1 MTPSLTS
8 PKSGGAAGAAPCAK
22 PSPLG
27 CRERAEC
34 DPAAF
39 TPHYQWASGGAPQFR
54 CSCRLL
60 GERLRCETLP
70 IRQACPG
77 GSGWIAG
84 SNEPLASNL
93 IHACHGVGL
102 DDFSQIVRHQAPASS
117 EPMPFPV
124 LGGTQT
130 MSSVDVKPEVPVR
143 LSALMA
149 NQSTA
154 TKRDSAISPEAIR
167 CSDCQGFTH
176 ADLRNQ
182 GYA

>member
-1 MTPSLTS
+1 MTS
-8 PKSGGAAGAAPCAK
+8 PKSRGAAGAAPCAK

-27 CRERAEC
+27 CRERAER

-39 TPHYQWASGGAPQFR
+39 TPHYQWASGGTPQLR

-60 GERLRCETLP
+60 AERLRCETLP

-84 SNEPLASNL
+84 SNEPLASDL

-102 DDFSQIVRHQAPASS
+102 DDFPQIVRHQAPASS

-130 MSSVDVKPEVPVR
+130 MSSVGVKPKVPVR
-143 LSALMA
+143 FSALMA

-154 TKRDSAISPEAIR
+154 TKRDRAISPETIR
-167 CSDCQGFTH
+167 CSDYQGFTH
-176 ADLRNQ
+176 RDLRNQ